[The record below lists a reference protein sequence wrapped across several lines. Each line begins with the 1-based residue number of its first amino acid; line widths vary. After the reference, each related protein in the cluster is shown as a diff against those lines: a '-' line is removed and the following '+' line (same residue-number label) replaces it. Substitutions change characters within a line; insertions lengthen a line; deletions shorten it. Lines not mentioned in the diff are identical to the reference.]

1 MGIYSDI
8 LITCDYDRTLTAP
21 DTTIPAANLE
31 AIRYFMD
38 HGGAFTLNTGRSVPM
53 CRLLLDR
60 IPMNAPLI
68 LYNGSAAYDPA
79 TGELS
84 QLKPI
89 DLDMWPTLLDVARRY
104 PDLVVEIQCTDAH
117 CLFRENAAWARM
129 LDTNFC
135 AHRYVKP
142 GDDLGPF
149 IKFALYGQIRGD
161 NVDNLFEAN
170 ADDLRYMEAVYTD
183 LQEHYG
189 QSTQIF
195 RAAPRIIDVHA
206 KGVDKGRG
214 ALELKRRLGRK
225 ILVCI
230 GDADNDRAMLQ
241 AADYAFCPADGALA
255 DQFPNV
261 CPCAQG
267 SVAQVIYEKIPEILE
282 KIP

>member
-31 AIRYFMD
+31 AIRYFMAG
-38 HGGAFTLNTGRSVPM
+38 GGAFTLNTGRSVPM

-84 QLKPI
+84 QLRPI
-89 DLDMWPTLLDVARRY
+89 DLDMWPTLLDVAKRY
-104 PDLVVEIQCTDAH
+104 PDLLVEIQCTDAH
-117 CLFRENAAWARM
+117 CLFREDAAWAQM
-129 LDTNFC
+129 LDTNSC
-135 AHRYVKP
+135 THRFVKP

-149 IKFALYGQIRGD
+149 IKFALYGQIRGS

-170 ADDLRYMEAVYTD
+170 AEDLRYMDMVYAD
-183 LQEHYG
+183 LRERYG
-189 QSTQIF
+189 TSTQIF

-206 KGVDKGRG
+206 KGVNKGRG

-225 ILVCI
+225 I
-230 GDADNDRAMLQ
+230 
-241 AADYAFCPADGALA
+241 
-255 DQFPNV
+255 
-261 CPCAQG
+261 
-267 SVAQVIYEKIPEILE
+267 
-282 KIP
+282 